1 MVGPLTSR
9 GSTPKPGVADSVRRS
24 PAALRASVAVASALV
39 GLTILFWN
47 IGALAADLKLLPPD
61 QAFRFAA
68 RALDT
73 RTLEANF
80 TIANGYYL
88 YRDKLSFALEPEGF
102 ALDATTLPPGKLKED
117 EFFGRVQTYRDRVV
131 VRLPMTKAAAGQ
143 SITLRADS
151 QGCAD
156 AGVCYPPH
164 TQRVTL
170 AIPPAD
176 GKPGALVEAA
186 PATKS
191 WFK

>member
-1 MVGPLTSR
+1 MR
-9 GSTPKPGVADSVRRS
+9 TPSLPESVPRAPRAARAFVA
-24 PAALRASVAVASALV
+24 AASALV
-39 GLTILFWN
+39 GLTFLASH
-47 IGALAADLKLLPPD
+47 IGALAADLKLLPPE

-88 YRDKLSFALEPEGF
+88 YRDKMSFAVEPEGI

-131 VRLPMTKAAAGQ
+131 VRLSMTQPAPGQ

-164 TQRVTL
+164 TQRITL
-170 AIPPAD
+170 AVPLVD
-176 GKPGALVEAA
+176 GKPGPLVEAA
-186 PATKS
+186 PGRKT

>member
-1 MVGPLTSR
+1 MLG
-9 GSTPKPGVADSVRRS
+9 
-24 PAALRASVAVASALV
+24 
-39 GLTILFWN
+39 WN
-47 IGALAADLKLLPPD
+47 IGARAAELKLLPPD
-61 QAFRFAA
+61 EAFRFAA

-80 TIANGYYL
+80 TVARGYYL
-88 YRDKLSFALEPEGF
+88 YRDKMSFAVEPSGTVLE
-102 ALDATTLPPGKLKED
+102 AALPPGKIKDD

-131 VRLPMTKAAAGQ
+131 VRLPMSNAAAGQ

-170 AIPPAD
+170 AVPATD
-176 GKPGALVEAA
+176 GKPGPLVEFL
-186 PATKS
+186 PAKKS

>member
-1 MVGPLTSR
+1 M
-9 GSTPKPGVADSVRRS
+9 PKRACDESVRSR
-24 PAALRASVAVASALV
+24 PRAARASVTAAAALV
-39 GLTILFWN
+39 GLAVLVLN

-61 QAFRFAA
+61 EAFRFGA

-88 YRDKLSFALEPEGF
+88 YRDKMSFTLEPDGTML
-102 ALDATTLPPGKLKED
+102 AAATLPPGKLKDD

-131 VRLPMTKAAAGQ
+131 VRLPMTRAAAGQ
-143 SITLRADS
+143 SITLRAQS

-164 TQRVTL
+164 TQQVTL
-170 AIPPAD
+170 AIPAAD
-176 GKPGALVEAA
+176 GKPGPLVEVV
-186 PATKS
+186 PAKKP

>member
-1 MVGPLTSR
+1 MRTLPE
-9 GSTPKPGVADSVRRS
+9 SVRCVPR
-24 PAALRASVAVASALV
+24 AARAFVAARSALV
-39 GLTILFWN
+39 GLTFLAFN
-47 IGALAADLKLLPPD
+47 IGAPAADLKLLPPE

-80 TIANGYYL
+80 TIANGYYM
-88 YRDKLSFALEPEGF
+88 YRDRMSFAVEPEGIT
-102 ALDATTLPPGKLKED
+102 LGETTLPPGKLKED

-131 VRLPMTKAAAGQ
+131 VRLPMTKAVPGE

-164 TQRVTL
+164 TQRITL
-170 AIPPAD
+170 AVPVVD
-176 GKPGALVEAA
+176 GKPGPLVEAS
-186 PATKS
+186 PAKKS